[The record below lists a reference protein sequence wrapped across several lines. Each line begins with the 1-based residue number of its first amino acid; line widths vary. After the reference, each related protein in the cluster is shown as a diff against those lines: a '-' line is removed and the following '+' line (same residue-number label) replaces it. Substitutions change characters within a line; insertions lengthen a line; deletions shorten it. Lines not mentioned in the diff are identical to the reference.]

1 MQGTVFPAG
10 VWGLQPCARCAG
22 FSMAEIGNRKERLRV
37 REAGA
42 SAAGRGQ
49 RPYASF
55 PDRVPRLGVWGMKS
69 PIVPLLRSHE
79 EKQSGSRAKPDGRF
93 THHSVLFESLIKNTK
108 NTLSPSMERTCFVK
122 FRNPILSAECVTQSC
137 FPYIALVTCCPCLV
151 SFST

>member
-1 MQGTVFPAG
+1 MDFMSFSDSNEQSARSENG
-10 VWGLQPCARCAG
+10 VWGL
-22 FSMAEIGNRKERLRV
+22 
-37 REAGA
+37 
-42 SAAGRGQ
+42 
-49 RPYASF
+49 
-55 PDRVPRLGVWGMKS
+55 VPRLGVWGMKS

-93 THHSVLFESLIKNTK
+93 THHSVLFESLIRNTK